1 MAGDD
6 RLSALPDQLLR
17 RLLHF
22 APAKEAA
29 STRALSRRW
38 RSPLLRSSGAVNLET
53 HVERIERLYQS
64 WGEERKS
71 LEATFFARRDAFV
84 SAAQAA
90 LAAAD
95 HVTTLTLRVKF
106 EFGVDGR
113 FLQYGSDGL
122 SSQDQDQ
129 SVITTLLSHPAAR
142 GVQVLRLA
150 VEGRYDTYY
159 EPKKEIARKV
169 VGEYMLSLGLLPSE
183 TLRVLE
189 LTNCSSI
196 LPPAA
201 TVVFTRLSSMRLR
214 HCTVRLDA
222 LQSLFDAA
230 PALAIVHLES
240 VVITIGPRADTS
252 APAHCS
258 SGDTSP
264 PPPTEVVLQCP
275 AARVL
280 VLRRCSWR
288 GNADGKTPVIV
299 AVEIHAPRL
308 RRFVYTGFLRRFTMR
323 PRPPDLSRADLH
335 LFWPRVE
342 KTYVY
347 PREKHRSDED
357 PHPTLVTFWRFLQD
371 LSSVRELKL
380 RVNNLE
386 DMAVLREARRV
397 ELLPA
402 FSKLER
408 LELQGVHRPKGKT
421 ASVAIANLLRCSP
434 VLRDLR
440 INLTTAQH
448 GAILK
453 YNRIEGYVETKF
465 LSDRDKSIDLI
476 NRAEPT
482 VVSLEDDGDVNSGE
496 VLDIPGLSRHS
507 FECLQS
513 SLKRVGLQFRLEESN
528 CLGVKLIKF
537 FAENATVLE
546 EMHIDSGNRKL
557 CEHMNN
563 KLKTW
568 IVSSS
573 KRRKSEASSFMVL
586 PLESRELCIE
596 RGF

>member
-1 MAGDD
+1 MAADD

-17 RLLHF
+17 RILHF

-38 RSPLLRSSGAVNLET
+38 RSRLVRSSGAVNLET
-53 HVERIERLYQS
+53 HVEHIERLYQS

-71 LEATFFARRDAFV
+71 LEASFFSRRDAFV
-84 SAAQAA
+84 SMAQAA

-106 EFGVDGR
+106 EFGVDRR
-113 FLQYGSDGL
+113 FLQYNSDGL
-122 SSQDQDQ
+122 CSSPDQDQ

-142 GVQVLRLA
+142 RVQVLRLA
-150 VEGRYDTYY
+150 VQGRYDTYY
-159 EPKKEIARKV
+159 EPEKEIARKV
-169 VGEYMLSLGLLPSE
+169 VGEYMLSLGFLSSE

-189 LTNCSSI
+189 LTNCSGI
-196 LPPAA
+196 LAPAA
-201 TVVFTRLSSMRLR
+201 TVLFTQLSSMRLR
-214 HCTVRLDA
+214 HCTVRLDE
-222 LQSLFDAA
+222 LQSLIHAA
-230 PALAIVHLES
+230 PALATVHLES
-240 VVITIGPRADTS
+240 LVITIGPTNNTS
-252 APAHCS
+252 VPNHRT

-264 PPPTEVVLQCP
+264 PPPTEVVFQCP
-275 AARVL
+275 AVTVL

-288 GNADGKTPVIV
+288 ENDHETPAVV

-308 RRFVYTGFLRRFTMR
+308 RRFVYMGLLRRFTMR

-335 LFWPRVE
+335 LFWPRVKE
-342 KTYVY
+342 TYVY
-347 PREKHRSDED
+347 PRKKHRSDED
-357 PHPTLVTFWRFLQD
+357 SHPKLVTFWRFLQD
-371 LSSVRELKL
+371 LSSARELKL

-386 DMAVLREARRV
+386 NMAVLREARRV

-408 LELQGVHRPKGKT
+408 LELQGVHRQKGKT

-448 GAILK
+448 GAILR
-453 YNRIEGYVETKF
+453 YDRIEGYVETKF

-476 NRAEPT
+476 NNAEPT
-482 VVSLEDDGDVNSGE
+482 AVSLKDDGDVNSAE

-513 SLKRVGLQFRLEESN
+513 SLKRVGLQLRLEESN

-537 FAENATVLE
+537 FSENATVLE
-546 EMHIDSGNRKL
+546 EMHIDTGNGKL
-557 CEHMNN
+557 CEHMNS
-563 KLKTW
+563 KVKTW
-568 IVSSS
+568 ITSSS
-573 KRRKSEASSFMVL
+573 ERRKSGASSFMVL
-586 PLESRELCIE
+586 HLKSRELCME

>member
-1 MAGDD
+1 MAVDD

-17 RLLHF
+17 RILHF

-71 LEATFFARRDAFV
+71 LEATFFFRRDAFV

-95 HVTTLTLRVKF
+95 HITTLTLRVKF
-106 EFGVDGR
+106 EFGVDRR
-113 FLQYGSDGL
+113 FLQYNSDGL
-122 SSQDQDQ
+122 CSSPDQDQ
-129 SVITTLLSHPAAR
+129 SVIATLLSHPAAQHI
-142 GVQVLRLA
+142 QVLRLA
-150 VEGRYDTYY
+150 VEGCNDTYY
-159 EPKKEIARKV
+159 EPEKEIARKV
-169 VGEYMLSLGLLPSE
+169 VGEYMLSLRFLPSE

-189 LTNCSSI
+189 LTNCNSI
-196 LPPAA
+196 LPLAT

-214 HCTVRLDA
+214 HCTVRLDD
-222 LQSLFDAA
+222 LQSLIHAA
-230 PALAIVHLES
+230 PALATIHLES
-240 VVITIGPRADTS
+240 IVITIRPTNDASAATHRALD
-252 APAHCS
+252 
-258 SGDTSP
+258 DTSP
-264 PPPTEVVLQCP
+264 PPPTEIVLQCS
-275 AARVL
+275 AAIVL
-280 VLRRCSWR
+280 MLRRCSWR
-288 GNADGKTPVIV
+288 GNDHETPAVV

-308 RRFVYTGFLRRFTMR
+308 RRFVYMGLLRRFTMS
-323 PRPPDLSRADLH
+323 PQPQDLSRADLH
-335 LFWPRVE
+335 FFGPCDKKR
-342 KTYVY
+342 YVY
-347 PREKHRSDED
+347 PHRKHPSEED
-357 PHPTLVTFWRFLQD
+357 PNPNLVTFWRFLQD
-371 LSSVRELKL
+371 ISSTKQLKL

-386 DMAVLREARRV
+386 DMAVLSEAMRV

-402 FSKLER
+402 FCNLER

-434 VLRDLR
+434 VLRNLR

-448 GAILK
+448 GAILR
-453 YNRIEGYVETKF
+453 YDRIEGYVETKF
-465 LSDRDKSIDLI
+465 LSDRDKSVDLI

-482 VVSLEDDGDVNSGE
+482 TVSLEDDGDVNSAE

-513 SLKRVGLQFRLEESN
+513 SLKRMSLQFRLEESN

-537 FAENATVLE
+537 FTKNATVLE
-546 EMHIDSGNRKL
+546 EMHIDTGNRKL
-557 CEHMNN
+557 CEHMNS
-563 KLKTW
+563 KVKTW
-568 IVSSS
+568 ITSSS
-573 KRRKSEASSFMVL
+573 KMRKSGASSFMVL
-586 PLESRELCIE
+586 PLESRELCVE